1 MTTTTRA
8 GGRRAALRRGW
19 RRGRRTLI
27 PFGVVLL
34 LLVATLVTR
43 AVDTPDTGDEDFLSP
58 VSDAA
63 IGSARLAD
71 ALRGQ
76 GITVVRHTDPR
87 AALTDAGGATL
98 FVPAAEFLD
107 AQSVNALRSLPAS
120 TRVVLVDPPARTL
133 RGADVP
139 LLRGQRR
146 WATAPVASDGCAIP
160 GIAGAGA
167 AAARR
172 QSYVVEE
179 TFNGGYDACYDRGVL
194 RFGYPQ
200 EVVVVGAAD
209 PFLNGRLDE
218 HANRTFASGLLSTRP
233 KLVWLDLHE
242 PWLPP
247 KEPKPTYTPDPSEQ
261 ETYEPPTAE
270 PQDQFTAPPAR
281 DGNGSP
287 GDRRSSGEGD
297 GDSASITD
305 AFPPWV
311 WAMLA
316 TLAAAL
322 LLLLLWAGRRL
333 GPAVT
338 EPLPVE
344 VRSGETVLGR
354 GRLYQRAKARGPAA
368 EVLRH
373 AARKRIEPALGLDSE
388 HTPADVVAAVAAR
401 TGRDPAQVDGLLY
414 GRIPAHDDELLDLA
428 RGLHTLADEV
438 GGVVPAGQ
446 SRDTQPG
453 SAGPDQGEPR

>member
-1 MTTTTRA
+1 MTTT
-8 GGRRAALRRGW
+8 GRRAALRRGW

-27 PFGVVLL
+27 PFGVVALL
-34 LLVATLVTR
+34 FVGTLVTH
-43 AVDTPDTGDEDFLSP
+43 AVDTPDSGDEAFLSP

-71 ALRGQ
+71 DLRGR
-76 GITVVRHTDPR
+76 GVTVVRHTDPR

-98 FVPAAEFLD
+98 FVPAAEYLD
-107 AQSVNALRSLPAS
+107 PQSVSMLRSLPAS
-120 TRVVLVDPPARTL
+120 TRVVLVDPPARAL

-139 LLRGQRR
+139 LLRGGRR
-146 WATAPVASDGCAIP
+146 WATAPVTSGGCAIP
-160 GIAGAGA
+160 GITEAGATA
-167 AAARR
+167 VRR
-172 QSYVVEE
+172 QSYVVEG
-179 TFNGGYDACYDRGVL
+179 TFGGGYDACYDRAVL

-218 HANRTFASGLLSTRP
+218 HDNRTFAAGLLSTRP

-242 PWLPP
+242 RFEPP
-247 KEPKPTYTPDPSEQ
+247 EQPKPSYTPDPSGQ
-261 ETYEPPTAE
+261 ETYEQPTEE
-270 PQDQFTAPPAR
+270 PAGEYTAPPAR
-281 DGNGSP
+281 DRDGPPGRGSA
-287 GDRRSSGEGD
+287 GDDDG

-316 TLAAAL
+316 TLGAAL

-333 GPAVT
+333 GPAVS

-368 EVLRH
+368 EVLRQ
-373 AARKRIEPALGLDSE
+373 AARKRIEPALGLDPE
-388 HTPADVVAAVAAR
+388 HTPSDVVAAVAAR

-414 GRIPAHDDELLDLA
+414 GPAPAHDDELLDLA
-428 RGLHTLADEV
+428 RALHSVADEV

>member
-1 MTTTTRA
+1 MTT

-27 PFGVVLL
+27 PFGVVLVL
-34 LLVATLVTR
+34 FVATLVTH
-43 AVDTPDTGDEDFLSP
+43 AVDTPDSGDADFLSP

-71 ALRGQ
+71 VLRGQ
-76 GITVVRHTDPR
+76 GVTVVRHTDPR
-87 AALTDAGGATL
+87 TALTDSGGATL
-98 FVPAAEFLD
+98 FVPAAEYLD
-107 AQSVNALRSLPAS
+107 PQSVGALRSLPAS
-120 TRVVLVDPPARTL
+120 TRIVLVDPPARAL
-133 RGADVP
+133 RGAGVP
-139 LLRGQRR
+139 LLRGDRR
-146 WATAPVASDGCAIP
+146 WATAPVSSGGCGIP
-160 GIAGAGA
+160 GITEAGAS
-167 AAARR
+167 AARR

-179 TFNGGYDACYDRGVL
+179 TFTGGYDACYDRSVL

-218 HANRTFASGLLSTRP
+218 HANRAFAAGLLATRP

-242 PWLPP
+242 RFQPP
-247 KEPKPTYTPDPSEQ
+247 EQPLPTYTPEESEP
-261 ETYEPPTAE
+261 ETYERPTTNPQEQYTQPPGG
-270 PQDQFTAPPAR
+270 R
-281 DGNGSP
+281 DGPP
-287 GDRRSSGEGD
+287 GEARGGDD

-316 TLAAAL
+316 TLGAAL

-354 GRLYQRAKARGPAA
+354 GRLYQRARARGPAA
-368 EVLRH
+368 EVLRQ
-373 AARKRIEPALGLDSE
+373 AALRRIEPALGLDDE
-388 HTPADVVAAVAAR
+388 HGPADVVAAVAQR

-414 GRIPAHDDELLDLA
+414 GPAPEHDHELLDLA
-428 RGLHTLADEV
+428 RGLHTVADEV
-438 GGVVPAGQ
+438 GGVVPAGP
-446 SRDTQPG
+446 SRDTPPG